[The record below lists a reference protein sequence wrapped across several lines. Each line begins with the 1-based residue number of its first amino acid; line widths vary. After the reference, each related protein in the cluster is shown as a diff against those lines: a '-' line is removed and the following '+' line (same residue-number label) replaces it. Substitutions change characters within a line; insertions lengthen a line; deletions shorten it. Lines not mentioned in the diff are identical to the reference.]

1 MKSPSAQAHAVPPRP
16 NWAVVIAVMLLAL
29 LEVLDVTVVNVSLP
43 HMIGTFG
50 ATPDQIT
57 WVITSYMISTAVVMP
72 LTGFLTGRFGRRGVL
87 LVAVV
92 GFLVTSVLCGAAWNL
107 SAMVVFRLF
116 QGAFGAVLIPL
127 SQTVLFDAFPREQR
141 AKAMGIWGVAI
152 MVAPLLG
159 PVLGGYI
166 TEHYVW
172 RWVFYVNLPLGLI
185 GLLLVWGEVKDT
197 PHRHQLSTDWK
208 GLLLLSLALGCLQ
221 AVLDMGHYREWFE
234 SRLIQC
240 LSALSL
246 AAGIAFVV
254 RGLSIDNHI
263 VDLRLFRDRNF
274 SLGCILIA
282 SYCMSMFGTII
293 LMPLLSQSL
302 LGYPADI
309 AGLVFL
315 PRGLVSA
322 VCMLLIGSFLAHR
335 VDPRK
340 LILFGLCFTT
350 VACFEMSRFSLETDM
365 WGLTWPGILQGVGMA
380 CIFGQISVVAFD
392 NIPRERADEAAGL
405 YSVTRT
411 LGGAFGVALASTFFV
426 RQEQVH
432 WNVLGSHVTQ
442 YNPNF
447 ERWLDLQQLDWPTQ
461 AALGRLSGELVR
473 QAQMLAFV
481 DIYLAITWS
490 FALLVPFVLYLR
502 RVIHG
507 TGSSASVPMH
517 EA

>member
-1 MKSPSAQAHAVPPRP
+1 MTTTVAPTSETPHRP
-16 NWAVVIAVMLLAL
+16 NWTVVFAVMLIAL

-57 WVITSYMISTAVVMP
+57 WVVTSYMISTAIVMP
-72 LTGFLTGRFGRRGVL
+72 LTGFLTGRFGRRSVL
-87 LVAVV
+87 LVAII
-92 GFLVTSVLCGAAWNL
+92 GFLMTSVLCGAAWNL
-107 SAMVVFRLF
+107 TAMVVFRLL

-127 SQTVLFDAFPREQR
+127 SQTVLLDAFPREKR
-141 AKAMGIWGVAI
+141 AQAMGIWGVAI

-166 TEHYVW
+166 TEHFVW
-172 RWVFYVNLPLGLI
+172 RWVFYINVPLGLF

-208 GLLLLSLALGCLQ
+208 GLILLSLTLGGLQ
-221 AVLDMGHYREWFE
+221 AVLDMGHHREWFE

-240 LSALSL
+240 LSLISVT
-246 AAGIAFVV
+246 AGITFVW
-254 RGLSIDNHI
+254 RGLSVKNHI
-263 VDLRLFRDRNF
+263 IDLRLFRDRNF
-274 SLGCILIA
+274 TLGCILIA
-282 SYCMSMFGTII
+282 TYCMSMFGTII
-293 LMPLLSQSL
+293 LLPLLSQRL

-322 VCMLLIGSFLAHR
+322 VCMLLIGAYLSNR

-340 LILFGLCFTT
+340 LILIGLCFTT
-350 VACFEMSRFSLETDM
+350 YACFAMAGYSLETDM
-365 WGLTWPGILQGVGMA
+365 WGLTWPGIVQGIGMA
-380 CIFGQISVVAFD
+380 CIFGQITVIAFD
-392 NIPRERADEAAGL
+392 RIPPERADEAAGL

-411 LGGAFGVALASTFFV
+411 LGGAVGVALAGTLFV

-432 WNVLGSHVTQ
+432 WNVLGSHVTP

-447 ERWLDLQQLDWPTQ
+447 EAWHHAQELAWLSEP
-461 AALGRLSGELVR
+461 ALGRLAQEISR
-473 QAQMLAFV
+473 QSQMLAFS
-481 DIYLAITWS
+481 DLYTAIAYS
-490 FALLVPFVLYLR
+490 FALLLPFVLYLK
-502 RVIHG
+502 RVAHHRA
-507 TGSSASVPMH
+507 TPA
-517 EA
+517 